1 MYASGVGRWFLS
13 TLRSFRWSIVGLLC
27 CGVLLA
33 LVSAVLPLLLQ
44 RIIDATVPNDG
55 GYPLLYL
62 YIPLSLLASAPITFV
77 LRERL
82 IDRYMQQFRQKAF
95 AEGLRQD
102 IAFYELRD
110 SKVVM
115 TQMAKG
121 VQSSARLLTVLSNSD
136 LLIDIPLAIWAAF
149 YIGSFSGKAVTLLVV
164 FLVFF
169 AVMARRFGG
178 RLSAN
183 EKLYQSIDTDLS
195 AKQQESIYHVATV
208 RAHNA
213 SELIIAHTNREG
225 LKALQL
231 QNKST
236 WLYSVFQLLGQGG
249 HRVAESIILITFL
262 APLHDQ
268 TLSYGTFLALTMYA
282 SYMVSPADYLGTI
295 YATVKRAWS
304 NIVPLH
310 ELLSVA
316 PMVTESAHPLTLPP
330 VRNDIVFEGITFHY
344 KNGVQGVLHNF
355 NLRIEAGTTTAFVG
369 RSGAGK
375 TTLGRLLLRLY
386 DPAAGV
392 IRFDGTDIR
401 HMSFASMSEQISY
414 LSQDVPIFSGTIA
427 ENVGYG
433 RAHYT
438 NEEITAALQKAA
450 ADFVFD
456 LELGIHTEIGESGK
470 RLSGG
475 QQQRIVIA
483 RLFMGNPSVLILDEA
498 TSALDSKTE
507 REVTA
512 AFDTLAQQTTGLTT
526 IVIAHRLS
534 TIKHADTIVVVDG
547 GRVIAS
553 GTHEQLQLCCPLY
566 QELCGELATSA

>member
-1 MYASGVGRWFLS
+1 MH
-13 TLRSFRWSIVGLLC
+13 
-27 CGVLLA
+27 
-33 LVSAVLPLLLQ
+33 
-44 RIIDATVPNDG
+44 
-55 GYPLLYL
+55 
-62 YIPLSLLASAPITFV
+62 
-77 LRERL
+77 
-82 IDRYMQQFRQKAF
+82 
-95 AEGLRQD
+95 
-102 IAFYELRD
+102 
-110 SKVVM
+110 

-136 LLIDIPLAIWAAF
+136 LLIDIPLALWAGF
-149 YIGSFSGKAVTLLVV
+149 YIGRHNGVALALLVV

-183 EKLYQSIDTDLS
+183 ERLYQEIDTDLS
-195 AKQQESIYHVATV
+195 AKQQESIFHVATV

-213 SELIIAHTNREG
+213 SELITTYTNQEG
-225 LKALQL
+225 QKALQL
-231 QNKST
+231 QNRST
-236 WLYSVFQLLGQGG
+236 WLYAVFQLLGQGG
-249 HRVAESIILITFL
+249 HRVAEAIILATFL
-262 APLHDQ
+262 KPLHDH
-268 TLSYGTFLALTMYA
+268 TLSYGTFTALSMYA
-282 SYMVSPADYLGTI
+282 GYVVSPADYLGTI

-304 NIVPLH
+304 NIVPLYG
-310 ELLSVA
+310 LLSVA
-316 PMVTESAHPLTLPP
+316 PTVIESAHPLTLPP
-330 VRNDIVFEGITFHY
+330 VRSDIVFEGVTFHY
-344 KNGVQGVLHNF
+344 KNGVQGVLDNF
-355 NLRIEAGTTTAFVG
+355 NLRIEAGRTTALVG

-375 TTLGRLLLRLY
+375 TTLGRLILRLY
-386 DPAAGV
+386 DPDAGV

-401 HMSFASMSEQISY
+401 HMSFASLSEQISY

-438 NEEITAALQKAA
+438 DEEVSAALEKAA

-456 LELGIHTEIGESGK
+456 LEFGIHTQIGESGK

-512 AFDTLAQQTTGLTT
+512 AFDTLAQQTAGLTT

-534 TIKHADTIVVVDG
+534 TIKHADKIVVVDG

-566 QELCGELATSA
+566 QELCGELAIAA